1 MVYFWIHHLNYC
13 LANKLKYQKI
23 VSLISSKSSF
33 SFDVNFE
40 KQCYLSL
47 VGQNNAIRELHMITK
62 NYDNE
67 TRMDAIFKN
76 KDNTMHDIN
85 INGNTITA
93 NNLSTYD
100 LEFYFTIIYV

>member
-1 MVYFWIHHLNYC
+1 
-13 LANKLKYQKI
+13 
-23 VSLISSKSSF
+23 
-33 SFDVNFE
+33 
-40 KQCYLSL
+40 
-47 VGQNNAIRELHMITK
+47 MITK

-85 INGNTITA
+85 INGNIITA